1 MVAAR
6 RPYVDSSALV
16 KLVLREPES
25 DALRDYLMAMPDPA
39 TSRIAVV
46 EVHRAMG
53 RYVGGP
59 ELAAIAAVWDRTVFI
74 ELDASVAESAGGIGP
89 PALRS
94 LDAIHLAS
102 ALALSDDLESFVTY
116 DARLA
121 DAARLAG
128 LTVMAPSA

>member
-16 KLVLREPES
+16 KLVLRESES
-25 DALRDYLMAMPDPA
+25 DALRDYLTALPDPA

-46 EVHRAMG
+46 EVHRAMA
-53 RYVGGP
+53 RYAGEP
-59 ELAAIAAVWDRTVFI
+59 EVAAIAAVWDRTVFI
-74 ELDASVAESAGGIGP
+74 ELEASVAESAAGIGP

-102 ALALSDDLESFVTY
+102 ALALADDLESFVTY

-121 DAARLAG
+121 DAARAAG
-128 LTVMAPSA
+128 LAVVAPSA

>member
-53 RYVGGP
+53 RYVGEP

-89 PALRS
+89 LALRS

-102 ALALSDDLESFVTY
+102 ALALADDLESFVTY

-128 LTVMAPSA
+128 LTVMTPSA